1 MLCSVTASLAA
12 SGTDSAEGILTEEI
26 QKMWFVGK
34 KNVNYVIP
42 GTNISDDLI
51 AVAFLI
57 WDSIMWALEI
67 HQHPASSRAAHAEL

>member
-57 WDSIMWALEI
+57 WDSY
-67 HQHPASSRAAHAEL
+67 HVGSGDSVASSRAAHAEL